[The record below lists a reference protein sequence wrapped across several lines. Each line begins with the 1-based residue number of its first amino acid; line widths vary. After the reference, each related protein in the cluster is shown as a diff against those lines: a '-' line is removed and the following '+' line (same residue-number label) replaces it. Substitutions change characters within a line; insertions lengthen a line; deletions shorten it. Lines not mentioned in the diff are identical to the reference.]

1 MMNNIEVFYGPRIQG
16 RTSFEGKVNYER
28 GMSSLIPVRAREG
41 HCLGQNA
48 NQETPIPPR
57 ASKIVIGTHQ
67 Q

>member
-1 MMNNIEVFYGPRIQG
+1 MMNNIEVFYGPRIQD
-16 RTSFEGKVNYER
+16 RTSSEGKVNYER